1 MKLENQ
7 VAVVTGAARG
17 IGFAIAE
24 AFVREGADVMVADLD
39 GDAAKEA
46 AARIGT
52 KGPGRTG
59 SVVADVSSKTDC
71 AAMMQAAAEQL
82 GPVDIIVCNAGS
94 FARRCPSR
102 TSRLKAGSR

>member
-17 IGFAIAE
+17 IGLAIAE
-24 AFVREGADVMVADLD
+24 AFVREGAEVMLADLD

-46 AARIGT
+46 AARIGA
-52 KGPGRTG
+52 KGPGRAG
-59 SVVADVSSKTDC
+59 SVAADVSSKTDC

-82 GPVDIIVCNAGS
+82 GPVDIIVCNAGIV
-94 FARRCPSR
+94 R
-102 TSRLKAGSR
+102 KAVP